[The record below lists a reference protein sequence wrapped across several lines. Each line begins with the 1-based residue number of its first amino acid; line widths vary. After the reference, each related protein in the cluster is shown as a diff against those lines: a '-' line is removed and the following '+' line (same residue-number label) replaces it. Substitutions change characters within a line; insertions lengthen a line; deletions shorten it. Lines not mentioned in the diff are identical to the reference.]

1 MNWDHKN
8 IRSTFLRYFEN
19 NNHKVLNSYS
29 LIPDNDPSLLFVAAG
44 MVPFKAEFS
53 GKVKPK
59 YLRIATCQKC
69 FRMDDIDNVGYT
81 LRHHTF
87 FEMLGN
93 FSFGDYFKYESI
105 YYAWDLLTNV
115 YKLDPNKLWVSIHTD
130 DDEAEEIWRAIICSE
145 KIVRLSDNFWGPAG
159 LTGPCGPSTEIFY
172 ENFYCSNVNCKP
184 GSECLECEKKERF
197 IEIWNIV
204 FTQYF
209 KNEKGELIDL
219 PQKNIDTGMG
229 LERLTRIIQNKP
241 TQYHTD
247 LFYPILIK
255 IEQFIEKDVEKV
267 YNDFNIQFDLPNYL
281 SKRDIYLNIVAD
293 HLRGAVFLISDGVI
307 PSNDGRGYVLRKLI
321 RRAILYSKFLGISK
335 EFSHEIVDSVIE
347 IFKDV
352 YPEVYLRSEF
362 SKKILNSEEKAFIR
376 NISKGIN
383 YFNQIKEELIKNNI
397 KVIDGKKAFYLYDT
411 LGFALELTIELSK
424 NNGLQV
430 DVDEFNREMELQ
442 KIKSRQNKNDIKVF
456 SINKQFK
463 TEFVGYDKL
472 KEQANI
478 IAILKINSNKT
489 LELLNEI
496 SNTEDEIILITDVT
510 PFYAESGGQVGDKGI
525 IFNDNFKFQV
535 IDTQKHVEGF
545 IFHIG
550 KLLQGYVKLGDKA
563 YLEVDFYRRKLTAI
577 NHTATH
583 LLHSALRKVLGS
595 HVYQA
600 GSLVDY
606 DRLRFD
612 FTHFQAINDNELK
625 NIEELVNEIILKE
638 LNVLVEYKPL
648 NVALEEG
655 AIALFT
661 EKYPENVR
669 TVKIMD
675 DEFISYE
682 LCGGT
687 HVKNT
692 FFIGAFKI
700 ISEKSL
706 QIGVRRI
713 ESVCSLPLLSIF
725 DKFYSIVNNLA
736 DLTNT
741 DIDKIKDY
749 ISKIISDSKNLKQN
763 IINLKKKYYQLLLDS
778 IKFEDNNI
786 ININLLEEDDLLI
799 VHDLIKIKNPN
810 YIGIYNVQDTNKVII
825 IFNSN
830 LKELLNIFSNYN
842 LKLINLGNFK
852 KVIINNFSNQEFF
865 KDIFYKIKQK
875 NSN

>member
-8 IRSTFLRYFEN
+8 IRSTFLKYFEN

-53 GKVKPK
+53 GKVKSK

-93 FSFGDYFKYESI
+93 FSFGDYFKYESVH
-105 YYAWDLLTNV
+105 YAWDLLTNV
-115 YKLDPNKLWVSIHTD
+115 YKLDPDKLWVSVHTD
-130 DDEAEEIWRAIICSE
+130 DDEAEEIWRSIVPLE

-172 ENFYCSNVNCKP
+172 ENFYCLNVNCKP

-229 LERLTRIIQNKP
+229 LERLTRILQNKP

-255 IEQFIEKDVEKV
+255 IEQFIEKDIEKV

-347 IFKDV
+347 IFKEV
-352 YPEVYLRSEF
+352 YPEVYLRAEF

-411 LGFALELTIELSK
+411 LGFPLELTIELAK
-424 NNGLQV
+424 NNDLQV

-456 SINKQFK
+456 SINRQFK

-496 SNTEDEIILITDVT
+496 SNTEDDIILITDVT
-510 PFYAESGGQVGDKGI
+510 PFYAEAGGQVGDKGI

-535 IDTQKHVEGF
+535 IDTHKHVEGF

-577 NHTATH
+577 HHTATH
-583 LLHSALRKVLGS
+583 LLHSALRKVLGT

-612 FTHFQAINDNELK
+612 FTHFQAINGNELK

-638 LNVLVEYKPL
+638 LNVLIEYKPL

-687 HVKNT
+687 HAKNT
-692 FFIGAFKI
+692 SFIGVFKI

-706 QIGVRRI
+706 QLGVRRI
-713 ESVCSLPLLSIF
+713 EAVCNLPLLSIF

-736 DLTNT
+736 ALTNT

-763 IINLKKKYYQLLLDS
+763 IINLKKKYYQVLLDS
-778 IKFEDNNI
+778 VKFEDNNI
-786 ININLLEEDDLLI
+786 VNINLLEEDDLLI
-799 VHDLIKIKNPN
+799 VHDLIKIKNSN

-852 KVIINNFSNQEFF
+852 KVIINNFSNEEFF

-875 NSN
+875 N